1 MTNHSAQESGAGS
14 VLAESHTMRNRT
26 EMRRY
31 GNLHTSF
38 TCDGQGF
45 ALDANQCTVDILLHC
60 AIGRGVRLNGR
71 CAFRRKDLYSDAH

>member
-1 MTNHSAQESGAGS
+1 MTNHFAQESGACS
-14 VLAESHTMRNRT
+14 VLSESHTMRNRA

-45 ALDANQCTVDILLHC
+45 ALDSYKRVVVVLLHR
-60 AIGRGVRLNGR
+60 AIGRRNRLNG
-71 CAFRRKDLYSDAH
+71 